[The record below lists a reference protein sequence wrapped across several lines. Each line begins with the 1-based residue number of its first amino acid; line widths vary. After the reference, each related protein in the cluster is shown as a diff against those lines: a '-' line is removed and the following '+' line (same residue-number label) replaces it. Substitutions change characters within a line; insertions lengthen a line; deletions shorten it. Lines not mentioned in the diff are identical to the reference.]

1 MSLVLPSDQTIFLV
15 TATLLIFIGIGSMS
29 YSKHLIKTVM
39 SFQAIV
45 FGANLALF
53 SSGLGG
59 SSNDFMSQTFVLFSI
74 LVGASVEAVALA
86 LIVVVHR
93 KYGTLNPRQIRRLRH

>member
-1 MSLVLPSDQTIFLV
+1 VVFLSDQIVFTM
-15 TATLLIFIGIGSMS
+15 TATVLVFLGIASVS
-29 YSKHLIKTVM
+29 YSRNLIKTVM
-39 SFQAIV
+39 SFQVIV

-59 SSNDFMSQTFVLFSI
+59 SGQDFISQTFVLFSI

-86 LIVVVHR
+86 LIITIHR
-93 KYGTLNPRQIRRLRH
+93 KYGTLNPWEIRRLRH

>member
-1 MSLVLPSDQTIFLV
+1 MTAILPSEQTIFLV
-15 TATLLIFIGIGSMS
+15 TATVLIFIGMGSMS

-39 SFQAIV
+39 SFQVIV

-59 SSNDFMSQTFVLFSI
+59 SSIDFVSQAFVLFSI

-86 LIVVVHR
+86 LIVVIHR
-93 KYGTLNPRQIRRLRH
+93 KYGTLNPWEIRRLRH